1 MTRKINWKNAFEK
14 GNELILATS
23 LKNGNPHANI
33 VISLGFVGDK
43 LLIVD
48 CQMKTTIK
56 NIEKNRNVCLVSG
69 YIRLKGFA
77 KIFSSG
83 RCYDLC
89 LNKNEKYKVNNAIL
103 ITVKE
108 VFDLDKIKNII

>member
-1 MTRKINWKNAFEK
+1 MNWKSAFKK
-14 GNELILATS
+14 GKELILATS

-33 VISLGFVGDK
+33 VISLGFAGDK
-43 LLIVD
+43 LLIAD

-56 NIEKNRNVCLVSG
+56 SIEKNKNVCVIGG
-69 YIRLKGFA
+69 YLRLKGFA

-83 RCYDLC
+83 KYFDLC
-89 LNKNEKYKVNNAIL
+89 LKENRECGVKSAIL